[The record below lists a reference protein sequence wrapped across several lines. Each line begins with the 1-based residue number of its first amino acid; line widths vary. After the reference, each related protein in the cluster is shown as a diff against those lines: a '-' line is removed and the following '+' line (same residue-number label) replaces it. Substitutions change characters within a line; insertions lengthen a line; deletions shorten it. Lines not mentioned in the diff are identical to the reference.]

1 MNKKNTFYFVSEH
14 GSDMNG
20 VSRDAHLAFRIEFFQ
35 GQLGEESRVPAVNSK
50 WQREEWQAIGRIV
63 AKGFVHKNIL
73 PIQMSPV
80 RTIVVSFGEV
90 SVTENSD

>member
-35 GQLGEESRVPAVNSK
+35 RSARGGVQG
-50 WQREEWQAIGRIV
+50 
-63 AKGFVHKNIL
+63 
-73 PIQMSPV
+73 
-80 RTIVVSFGEV
+80 TC
-90 SVTENSD
+90 TEL